1 MLYLD
6 ASDSLITVD
15 VVVVSMLPT
24 GDEASDAATAA
35 AAVFLRVRKKSMI
48 SCC

>member
-1 MLYLD
+1 MLLYLD

-24 GDEASDAATAA
+24 GDEASDAAA